1 MNRVS
6 KLLRAAVVLAL
17 AVAVAG
23 GSGCGYSLA
32 GRGSFLPSSIK
43 VIAVP
48 QFTNNTPVFEIE
60 RRLTEQVR
68 AELIGR
74 GRYKIES
81 DRSQPSD
88 AVLTGE
94 ILHIGIGPAAFDAQ
108 QRATQI
114 VISVV
119 TKIEFRDL
127 KTDKVLWSH
136 PALPFTERYDVTTS
150 TDIANAGTFLGQN
163 ANAVQR
169 LSTEF
174 ARAVVSA
181 ILESF

>member
-1 MNRVS
+1 VTT
-6 KLLRAAVVLAL
+6 LLRTFVLLAL
-17 AVAVAG
+17 VAAG

-32 GRGSFLPSSIK
+32 GRGSFLPQHIK
-43 VIAVP
+43 VITVP
-48 QFTNNTPVFEIE
+48 LFTNNTPIFEIE
-60 RRLTEQVR
+60 RTLTEQVR
-68 AELIGR
+68 AELVGR
-74 GRYKIES
+74 GRYKIEP
-81 DRSQPSD
+81 DRSRPSD

-119 TKIEFRDL
+119 TKVEFRDL

-136 PALPFTERYDVTTS
+136 PALPITERYDVTTS
-150 TDIANAGTFLGQN
+150 TNISDAGTYLGQN

-174 ARAVVSA
+174 ARALVAA

>member
-1 MNRVS
+1 MKVIA
-6 KLLRAAVVLAL
+6 LVALAL
-17 AVAVAG
+17 AG

-32 GRGSFLPSSIK
+32 GRGSFLPSYIK

-48 QFTNNTPVFEIE
+48 LFTNNTPVFEIE
-60 RRLTEQVR
+60 RKLTDAVR

-74 GRYKIES
+74 GRYTIET
-81 DRSQPSD
+81 DRSKPTD

-94 ILHIGIGPAAFDAQ
+94 IMHIGVNPAAFDQQ

-114 VISVV
+114 NIVVV

-136 PALPFTERYDVTTS
+136 PSLPITERYDVTTNV
-150 TDIANAGTFLGQN
+150 TDASTFLGQN
-163 ANAVQR
+163 VNAVQR
-169 LSTEF
+169 LTSEF
-174 ARAVVSA
+174 ARGVVSA

>member
-1 MNRVS
+1 MNSNLKMLRLAS
-6 KLLRAAVVLAL
+6 LLVLVVLS
-17 AVAVAG
+17 

-32 GRGSFLPSSIK
+32 GRGSFLPSYIK
-43 VIAVP
+43 VISVP

-60 RRLTEQVR
+60 RTLTEHVR

-74 GRYKIES
+74 GRYRVES
-81 DRSQPSD
+81 DRTRPSD

-108 QRATQI
+108 QRATQLNI
-114 VISVV
+114 VVV
-119 TKIEFRDL
+119 AKIEFRDL

-136 PALPFTERYDVTTS
+136 PALPITERYDVTSPNPSLPTV
-150 TDIANAGTFLGQN
+150 DTFLGQN

-174 ARAVVSA
+174 ARAVVAA

>member
-1 MNRVS
+1 MNTVP
-6 KLLRAAVVLAL
+6 KALTAALLAIVLL
-17 AVAVAG
+17 G

-32 GRGSFLPSSIK
+32 GRGSFLPSYIK
-43 VIAVP
+43 VISVP
-48 QFTNNTPVFEIE
+48 LFTNNTAIFDIE
-60 RRLTEQVR
+60 RTLTDHVR
-68 AELIGR
+68 QELIGR
-74 GRYKIES
+74 GRYKIEA
-81 DRSQPSD
+81 DRSRPSD

-94 ILHIGIGPAAFDAQ
+94 ILHIGIGPAAFDQQ

-127 KTDKVLWSH
+127 KTDKVIWSH
-136 PALPFTERYDVTTS
+136 PALPISERYDVTTS
-150 TDIANAGTFLGQN
+150 TDISNAGTYLGQN

-174 ARAVVSA
+174 ARAVVAA

>member
-1 MNRVS
+1 VNRVS
-6 KLLRAAVVLAL
+6 KLSLAAVSLAL
-17 AVAVAG
+17 VLLG
-23 GSGCGYSLA
+23 GAGCGYSLT
-32 GRGSFLPSSIK
+32 GRGSFLPSYIK
-43 VIAVP
+43 VISVP
-48 QFTNNTPVFEIE
+48 QFKNNTPIFEIE
-60 RRLTEQVR
+60 RTLTEHVR

-81 DRSQPSD
+81 DLSRPHD

-94 ILHIGIGPAAFDAQ
+94 IIHIGIGPAAFDQ
-108 QRATQI
+108 NQRATQI

-119 TKIEFRDL
+119 TKLEFRDL

-136 PALPFTERYDVTTS
+136 PALPISERYDVTTS
-150 TDIANAGTFLGQN
+150 TDISSAGTFLGQN
-163 ANAVQR
+163 TNAVQR
-169 LSTEF
+169 ISTEF